1 MRMGKDTPSGGDLSE
16 VLKNSMDPGH
26 VLAREVIQN
35 SWDAANRL
43 RVQLIPGFAE
53 PFEVVFRFHELT
65 GEAKEKFVSKFAL
78 HELQARMNQVGPE
91 NLKIGNHQVLE
102 VLDDPSIPLQL
113 LEASDFGAHGLFGPV
128 ERLAKSVMW
137 QAIYYMGGSKK
148 SDGGGSYGFGKSAFI
163 RGSNIKTLFAYSCFR
178 KYPNTVAADDPVSRR
193 FVGMTWWQ
201 NHEFE
206 DADYQGRAEFAALRQ
221 MGHNEQEWL
230 PYEDDFADDF
240 AHAAGL
246 KLRRSVEDSELGTSL
261 LLVSPTVGPHDLLD
275 AVERFWWPAIVDKDF
290 SVRVVDRDGIETYA
304 RPRRRDD
311 LIPFINAYFAIN
323 EKPGDLDIRYSNW
336 QRFTPTGEPAM
347 IDLGQLAVVVP
358 SPSAEQSSS
367 SSASPVEASPDAVS
381 EEDPLQTDSPLVAL
395 VRGPKMV
402 VRYMLAGS
410 GAVPLRGVFFSS
422 KQADPYLR
430 ETETYLHDDWSI
442 REDLTVSEGARSVAK
457 TVKSRVS
464 RFVTEVV
471 SEFAPPPPKTQVR
484 SNTYSQLLSPFL
496 DGKKFGPPPPPPP
509 NPMPIRFEY
518 IDGPYVE
525 QHGKFALKARASF
538 RLELK
543 VDNKKGWEVAQVAV
557 QARVRALE
565 DEGSSATPISAK
577 LIPPFPSSNNG
588 GEEESDWWFGTLEA
602 GVSLDFAV
610 LSEPYDSMW
619 TIDVAPRVE
628 VRETTE
634 DQ

>member
-16 VLKNSMDPGH
+16 VLKNSMDPAH

-43 RVQLIPGFAE
+43 RRQLIPGFAQ
-53 PFEVVFRFHELT
+53 PFEVVFRFHELN
-65 GEAKEKFVSKFAL
+65 GEAKTKFVSKFAL
-78 HELQARMNQVGPE
+78 HELQVRMNQVGPK
-91 NLKIGNHQVLE
+91 NLKIGDHQVLE
-102 VLDDPSIPLQL
+102 VLDDPSVPLAL

-178 KYPNTVAADDPVSRR
+178 RYPETVAADDPVTRR

-206 DADYQGRAEFAALRQ
+206 GTDYQGRAEFASLRQ
-221 MGHNEQEWL
+221 MGHNEQDWL

-240 AHAAGL
+240 AHSAGL

-261 LLVSPTVGPHDLLD
+261 LLVSPTVKPDELLD
-275 AVERFWWPAIVDKDF
+275 AVERFWWPAIVDKEF
-290 SVRVVDRDGIETYA
+290 SVRVIDQEGNEKYA

-311 LIPFINAYFAIN
+311 LAPFIDAYCAMS
-323 EKPGDLDIRYSNW
+323 EKPEALDIRYSTW
-336 QRFTPTGEPAM
+336 QRFTPTGESSK

-358 SPSAEQSSS
+358 PPSAEPSPTSSTNPAAGS
-367 SSASPVEASPDAVS
+367 SDDIPEA
-381 EEDPLQTDSPLVAL
+381 DPLKAESPLVAL

-402 VRYMLAGS
+402 VRYMPAGS
-410 GAVPLRGVFFSS
+410 GVVPLRGVYFASS
-422 KQADPYLR
+422 AADPHLR
-430 ETETYLHDDWSI
+430 ETETYLHDDWST

-464 RFVTEVV
+464 RFISEVV

-484 SNTYSQLLSPFL
+484 SNIYSRLLSPFL

-509 NPMPIRFEY
+509 NPMPIKFEY
-518 IDGPYVE
+518 TDGPTVS
-525 QHGKFALKARASF
+525 QHGKFALEARAAF

-543 VDNKKGWEVAQVAV
+543 PDNQKRWEAAEVAV

-565 DEGSSATPISAK
+565 DEGSNSTPITAK
-577 LIPPFPSSNNG
+577 LIPQDPSNG
-588 GEEESDWWFGTLEA
+588 SSGEEGPDWWFGTLEA
-602 GVSLDFAV
+602 GVPVDFEV
-610 LSEPYDSMW
+610 VSEPYDAMW

-628 VRETTE
+628 VRNAAES
-634 DQ
+634 Q